1 MNDSLFSSSDAQTMA
16 IVGDYM
22 ARGGSLAEA
31 SDISEEA
38 QEALY
43 ELAYLKYNN
52 GLYEKSAH
60 LFQFLCLY
68 DQWNPRFF
76 TGLGACQQMLSLYG
90 EAIDTYLYAISLD
103 GDDPHPMIYIGDCYV
118 ALEEHQKARLAY
130 QASVL
135 MANESGITSSDVSR
149 VQKMINE
156 FSLH

>member
-1 MNDSLFSSSDAQTMA
+1 MNDSLFSLSDAQAMA

-22 ARGGSLAEA
+22 ARGGNLAEA
-31 SDISEEA
+31 NNISEEA

-52 GLYEKSAH
+52 GLYDKSAH

-76 TGLGACQQMLSLYG
+76 TGLGACQQMVNLYG

-103 GDDPHPMIYIGDCYV
+103 ANDPHPMIYVGDCYV
-118 ALEEHQKARLAY
+118 ALGQHQKARLAY

-135 MANESGITSSDVSR
+135 MANESGITCPELSR
-149 VQKMINE
+149 VEKMINE
-156 FSLH
+156 F